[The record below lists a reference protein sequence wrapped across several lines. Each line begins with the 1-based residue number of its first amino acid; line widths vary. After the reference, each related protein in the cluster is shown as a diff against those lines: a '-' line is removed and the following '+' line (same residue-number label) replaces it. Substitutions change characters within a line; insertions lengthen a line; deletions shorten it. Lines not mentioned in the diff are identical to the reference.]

1 MLKGKTDSCCALTM
15 CSTLEDCTLE
25 YIQSLPLETVHAYAL
40 KYLKMTVQKRELNR
54 AYRQL
59 DYVKDQRRKY
69 YYIRNDI
76 YHPKYNCAG
85 TVEKRHKKIIN
96 TVEEDDV

>member
-1 MLKGKTDSCCALTM
+1 M
-15 CSTLEDCTLE
+15 CSTIDECTLE
-25 YIQSLPLETVHAYAL
+25 YIQSLPVETVYAYAL

-54 AYRQL
+54 VYRQL

-76 YHPKYNCAG
+76 YHPKYNDTG
-85 TVEKRHKKIIN
+85 TIEKQYKKNNKTMKEGSI
-96 TVEEDDV
+96 